1 MSPAEK
7 KKKKNLLLQPHQYA
21 SSTCVAQGSLA
32 QPKLSSAVLTGH
44 SIKTTHSC
52 WFYASW
58 QHTGLEYRLQHSEE
72 GRHTSGSR
80 SGSTTIKSASAQA
93 WSAASGSMLGI
104 TFPSTASSS
113 KRRMWQIVYLSITQ
127 ISHANI
133 TRHSDRTLFP
143 TRQMPS
149 ADTVWGMRPKQTGYG
164 AMPVYVYP
172 AEIS

>member
-1 MSPAEK
+1 M
-7 KKKKNLLLQPHQYA
+7 
-21 SSTCVAQGSLA
+21 AQGSLA

-127 ISHANI
+127 ISHVI
-133 TRHSDRTLFP
+133 PIGPCFPPGRCHQQTQCGECGLSKQVTVPCLCMCTL
-143 TRQMPS
+143 QKS
-149 ADTVWGMRPKQTGYG
+149 AERWPDQIKCV
-164 AMPVYVYP
+164 A
-172 AEIS
+172 ISQLQ